1 MKKFLVS
8 LAIASTALTAAAP
21 AAAQWQGRDRY
32 EDRYHDQRGW
42 DDRDYRGGD
51 VRPQLHRLSQQIS
64 RGVERGQ
71 LTNGEAR
78 RLRAEVQQLWRL
90 ASRFHATGGYDRRE
104 QFELQ
109 RRIGWVREQLRF
121 ERRDDDRRGGWRY

>member
-32 EDRYHDQRGW
+32 YQ
-42 DDRDYRGGD
+42 DDRGYRGQD

-64 RGVERGQ
+64 RGVESGR

-90 ASRFHATGGYDRRE
+90 ASRFHATGGYNQRE

-109 RRIGWVREQLRF
+109 RRIGWVREQLRY

>member
-1 MKKFLVS
+1 MKKLVMS
-8 LAIASTALTAAAP
+8 LAIVSTALTAAAP
-21 AAAQWQGRDRY
+21 AAAQWQQRDRY
-32 EDRYHDQRGW
+32 QDRYQ
-42 DDRDYRGGD
+42 DDRGYRGQD

-64 RGVERGQ
+64 RGIETGR

-78 RLRAEVQQLWRL
+78 RLRGEVQQLWRL
-90 ASRFHATGGYDRRE
+90 ASRFHSTGGYNRRE

-121 ERRDDDRRGGWRY
+121 ERRDDDRRRGWRN

>member
-21 AAAQWQGRDRY
+21 AAAQWGRDRY
-32 EDRYHDQRGW
+32 QDRHY
-42 DDRDYRGGD
+42 DDRGYDDREFRGGYD

-64 RGVERGQ
+64 RGLERGQ

-78 RLRAEVQQLWRL
+78 RLRGEVRQLWGL
-90 ASRFHATGGYDRRE
+90 ASRFHSTGGYDRRE

-109 RRIGWVREQLRF
+109 RRIAGVRDQLRY
-121 ERRDDDRRGGWRY
+121 ERRDDDRRGWRY